1 MKEIDYQNNNIRS
14 QLDILNAPDFFEKI
28 KTFTYNSNKE
38 YKQRGY
44 DGYDESMNSRL
55 NSSGLEE
62 KLNQYDEFYFF
73 EQ

>member
-14 QLDILNAPDFFEKI
+14 QLDILNAPDFLEKI
-28 KTFTYNSNKE
+28 KTFTYNPNKE

-62 KLNQYDEFYFF
+62 KLNQYDEILYL
-73 EQ
+73 